1 MKKLLFGTYSLD
13 IGGIEKA
20 LVILVN
26 KLQEKGYDITLVLEK
41 KQGIFLNEIDP
52 KIKIIEYAPSN
63 SKNKIQRKI
72 INLIKRI
79 KFTLKYKNKYD
90 FSASFATYSLPSSFV
105 ARTASKNCYLW
116 GHADYLTLF
125 DGNAEEMKEFFIER
139 NYDKFKKIIFVSKEG
154 KDSFIKVFPKM
165 NEKTMVCN
173 NLIDADKILELSKEK
188 IPEDEGLNKINLN
201 MNFCGLDLS
210 KIPQQN
216 LNDWTVYIIPAL
228 YIISTFI
235 SMKITTSM
243 QKKSKKNDGV
253 IDITEKEEKDSK
265 EEEKNEM
272 EDMMEQ
278 SNKMMSWMMPIMS
291 VSISL
296 VAPLGLALYWLVNNI
311 LMIGERLVLNKI
323 IKD

>member
-1 MKKLLFGTYSLD
+1 MFQFFANIFGYLLNFINNFVGNYGLA
-13 IGGIEKA
+13 I
-20 LVILVN
+20 ILF
-26 KLQEKGYDITLVLEK
+26 TVL
-41 KQGIFLNEIDP
+41 
-52 KIKIIEYAPSN
+52 IKIIMLPLSIKQQRTMKKSTELN
-63 SKNKIQRKI
+63 EKIKVLQ
-72 INLIKRI
+72 
-79 KFTLKYKNKYD
+79 FKYKNDPEKLNREMMDLYKKENMSP
-90 FSASFATYSLPSSFV
+90 FSGCLSTIAQFILLISIFYMVRCPLTYMEKINNDQINTYVQQLKDGGSTVNQAYSEIDIIREL
-105 ARTASKNCYLW
+105 
-116 GHADYLTLF
+116 DYL
-125 DGNAEEMKEFFIER
+125 
-139 NYDKFKKIIFVSKEG
+139 
-154 KDSFIKVFPKM
+154 
-165 NEKTMVCN
+165 
-173 NLIDADKILELSKEK
+173 KEK
-188 IPEDEGLNKINLN
+188 MPEDEGLNKINLN

-296 VAPLGLALYWLVNNI
+296 VAPLELALYWLVNNI